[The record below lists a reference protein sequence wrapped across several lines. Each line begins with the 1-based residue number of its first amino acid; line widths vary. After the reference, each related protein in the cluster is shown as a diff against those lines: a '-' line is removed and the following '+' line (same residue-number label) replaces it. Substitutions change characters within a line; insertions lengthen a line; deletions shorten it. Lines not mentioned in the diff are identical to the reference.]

1 MPREAWYAIA
11 SYDVRLPAVD
21 RLTARAAR
29 VEAITSLYSMN
40 LRKLTRA
47 PLGLLA
53 LTAFLALLAASTDAN
68 AAAPLSPSGFDLSP
82 LCSAPAPE
90 HSGCLGLQLA
100 PQDPL
105 AQPGTRAVPEQSSE
119 LPAEAESEAA
129 AEGIPPG
136 EAAERKTPYPHSLS
150 PANLLSAY
158 GLAGVSPP
166 SAQTIAL
173 VDAYDDAT
181 IASDLET
188 FDSHFGL
195 SPCNEANGCLR
206 KVNQSGASAPLPA
219 SSGETERGWAVEIAT
234 DVEVAHGVCQSC
246 EILLV
251 EANSNENKDLY
262 TAEQTAAALG
272 ANEIS
277 NSWGG
282 EEPLVDN
289 QAFNHPGIVITAS
302 AGDDGYLDWFSG
314 ELSEAAEYPASS
326 PHVVAVGG
334 TSLKLNS
341 ETGAREGETVWND
354 GGRSNGKV
362 EPLGA
367 GGGGC
372 SASFLAPGWQ
382 QSVAGWAAVGCED
395 KRAVADVSADADPN
409 TGVAVYDSTEY
420 KQRRGWA
427 MIGGTSVASPTIAAS
442 FALAGGAHGVAY
454 PARTLYENLAS
465 DPIALHDIASGSNGE
480 CLAPV
485 RVNGEAKCSAEEE
498 AQTCA
503 QQAICLAGGG
513 YDGPTGVGTPAS
525 INAFLPITE
534 HTSEGA
540 ISSSP
545 SSSAS
550 PQSATG
556 TSTPGTSAPRTME
569 PAGAPATSDPSVLPV
584 ISALKL
590 TRNALAALARRH
602 APLYKLGFS
611 FRLSAATRVRV
622 TLQERVSVH
631 GHVSWRTISASLS
644 FLASGGVQSRSLS
657 GRAVLA
663 SGSYRLTLTPA
674 HGSAK
679 SLSFTIH

>member
-1 MPREAWYAIA
+1 
-11 SYDVRLPAVD
+11 
-21 RLTARAAR
+21 
-29 VEAITSLYSMN
+29 MN
-40 LRKLTRA
+40 VLKLTRA

-53 LTAFLALLAASTDAN
+53 LTALLALLLAGADAN
-68 AAAPLSPSGFDLSP
+68 AAEPPSPSGFDLSP

-105 AQPGTRAVPEQSSE
+105 AQPGTRAVPEQNAE
-119 LPAEAESEAA
+119 GPAEGESEAA
-129 AEGIPPG
+129 AEGVPPG
-136 EAAERKTPYPHSLS
+136 EAVERKTQVSGSHS

-166 SAQTIAL
+166 RAQTIAL

-195 SPCNEANGCLR
+195 PPCNEANGCLR

-246 EILLV
+246 QILLV

-272 ANEIS
+272 ASEIS

-282 EEPLVDN
+282 EEPLADN

-302 AGDDGYLDWFSG
+302 AGDDGYLDWFSE

-334 TSLKLNS
+334 TRLTLNA
-341 ETGAREGETVWND
+341 ETGAWEGETVWND
-354 GGRSNGKV
+354 GGKSNGNV

-382 QSVAGWAAVGCED
+382 QSLTDWPAVGCED
-395 KRAVADVSADADPN
+395 RRAVADVSADADPDS
-409 TGVAVYDSTEY
+409 GVAVYDSTEY
-420 KQRRGWA
+420 KQRKGWA
-427 MIGGTSVASPTIAAS
+427 MIGGTSVAAPIIAAG

-454 PARTLYENLAS
+454 PARTLYENLAT
-465 DPIALHDIASGSNGE
+465 DPAALHDVVSGSNGE
-480 CLAPV
+480 CLAAV
-485 RVNGEAKCSAEEE
+485 RKNGEAKCSPEEE

-503 QQAICLAGGG
+503 SRAICLAGSG

-525 INAFLPITE
+525 INAFLPLSE

-540 ISSSP
+540 VSP
-545 SSSAS
+545 SQGEAS

-556 TSTPGTSAPRTME
+556 TSAPGTSGPRTVE
-569 PAGAPATSDPSVLPV
+569 PAGAPATSDPGALPV

-590 TRNALAALARRH
+590 TRNALAALARRL

-611 FRLSAATRVRV
+611 FRLSVATRVRV
-622 TLQERVSVH
+622 TLQQRVSVH
-631 GHVSWRTISASLS
+631 GHMRWKTISTPLS
-644 FLASGGVQSRSLS
+644 FLAPGGSQSRSLS
-657 GRAVLA
+657 GRTMLA
-663 SGSYRLTLTPA
+663 SGSYRLTLAPQ

-679 SLSFTIH
+679 SLLFKIH